1 MSLFRNIFS
10 ELVERKLWPV
20 ALGLLAALIAVPVLL
35 AKPADE
41 GAPPSQAAPGSAL
54 LGANSAKL
62 LGETQPAVS
71 VRGDGGFRKRVNRLA
86 RKNPFVQQA
95 RSRGDAGES
104 AQLPTSTTTGA
115 STPTGGG
122 TTPTGPTT
130 TTPTGDNLRLYSYVA
145 KVEFGRIGSTKEKNL
160 DPGEFL
166 PSENNPVLL
175 YVTASNEGDK
185 AMFVVT
191 AGATARGDGECSPSA
206 SDCQLLTL
214 RKDDVEFIEVP
225 VSQDS
230 VVTYELKLVNIV
242 LKEIKNPPKVES
254 KPITFQPN
262 SHRIQEMRR
271 AMRAKRASRK
281 SQRTKRI
288 FSALDQ
294 LGF

>member
-1 MSLFRNIFS
+1 VNFARSILD
-10 ELVERKLWPV
+10 ELVERRLWPV
-20 ALGLLAALIAVPVLL
+20 ALALLAALVAVPVLL
-35 AKPADE
+35 SKPADE
-41 GAPPSQAAPGSAL
+41 GEPAQQPPVAGSL
-54 LGANSAKL
+54 LGGNSAKL

-71 VRGDGGFRKRVNRLA
+71 VRTDGRFRKRVGRLA

-95 RSRGDAGES
+95 IPKGGGDS
-104 AQLPTSTTTGA
+104 LKLPTGTTGA

-122 TTPTGPTT
+122 TTPTAPTT
-130 TTPTGDNLRLYSYVA
+130 TTPTGDNLRLFNYVA
-145 KVEFGRIGSTKEKNL
+145 KVEFGRIGSTKKKNL

-175 YVTASNEGDK
+175 YVTASNEGDR

-191 AGATARGDGECSPSA
+191 AGATARGDGECSPSGT
-206 SDCQLLTL
+206 DCQLLTMG
-214 RKDDVEFIEVP
+214 KDDVEFIEVP

-242 LKEIKNPPKVES
+242 LKEIKDPPKVES
-254 KPITFQPN
+254 RPVTFKPN
-262 SHRIQEMRR
+262 SRHIQEMRR
-271 AMRAKRASRK
+271 AMRAKRANRQA
-281 SQRTKRI
+281 QRTKRI